1 MKRSIAVITALAV
14 LAILTPV
21 WAGGAKD
28 GSTKDTGPIE
38 LTIWT
43 HEDVNRKVLEE
54 KYIADFMAAN
64 PTITVKY
71 VTYPSDKIQ
80 DIVQT
85 GFAANNGPDIF
96 NMEIQKAYPFLAEG
110 FVAPVDLAAA
120 GYKSY
125 KAITDSYMQGMLSP
139 VIQKDGKVYGLP
151 LELTNWCIYLN
162 KKIFRDAGLNPDTDY
177 PKTWE
182 DVMTVSEKLVTR
194 DGQIIKRRGFD
205 FRYGD
210 YLISWLP
217 MVEQLGGKLVSDD
230 GKTAIINDAAWI
242 KALQYMADFG
252 PNGKNLGS
260 PTYTAARKV
269 FDSNKNEIAMHLS
282 GLYQE
287 QRMASANPEFYNSD
301 DWMVI
306 PYPTFKGGKVTPN
319 TYYGHY
325 YMVNSQ
331 VSAARQAASWKL
343 IAYMLSHGEEY
354 LNKVALVQPTK
365 TLFDSATFKNMPFS
379 NVFKSDL
386 EKANVVYYGASS
398 LLINNMVKE
407 AIESVMLQKTAPE
420 KAVATLRTK
429 VQQALDEQ

>member
-1 MKRSIAVITALAV
+1 
-14 LAILTPV
+14 
-21 WAGGAKD
+21 
-28 GSTKDTGPIE
+28 
-38 LTIWT
+38 
-43 HEDVNRKVLEE
+43 
-54 KYIADFMAAN
+54 
-64 PTITVKY
+64 
-71 VTYPSDKIQ
+71 
-80 DIVQT
+80 
-85 GFAANNGPDIF
+85 
-96 NMEIQKAYPFLAEG
+96 
-110 FVAPVDLAAA
+110 
-120 GYKSY
+120 
-125 KAITDSYMQGMLSP
+125 
-139 VIQKDGKVYGLP
+139 
-151 LELTNWCIYLN
+151 
-162 KKIFRDAGLNPDTDY
+162 
-177 PKTWE
+177 
-182 DVMTVSEKLVTR
+182 
-194 DGQIIKRRGFD
+194 
-205 FRYGD
+205 
-210 YLISWLP
+210 
-217 MVEQLGGKLVSDD
+217 
-230 GKTAIINDAAWI
+230 
-242 KALQYMADFG
+242 DFG